1 MSKTNTRM
9 LLRCA
14 VFAALT
20 AVGAFIRIP
29 FALSSIT
36 LQFFFTA
43 MAGLVLGARW
53 GAASQAI
60 YVLLGLAGLPIFS
73 AGGGAGYIFY
83 PSFGFLLGLIPAAYV
98 TGRLC
103 GGCKRPARIALAWAA
118 LHGAHIRRLPWD
130 AAPLL
135 AAHPGRDAY
144 LPPRRRAED
153 RRLRIPR
160 AAADKADTGI
170 ISNPPEVS
178 GGFACFLFKALE
190 HYRHQR
196 KQRGDVHRQQPSPD
210 ISGEQAKERRH
221 QACPD
226 IGARHLH
233 ADYSL

>member
-103 GGCKRPARIALAWAA
+103 GGCKRPARIALACAA
-118 LHGAHIRRLPWD
+118 GLGVLYLVGLPYMALIFGVYRGTPHPFWRLIRDGMLVFLPGD
-130 AAPLL
+130 ALKIAACVFLAPQLIK
-135 AAHPGRDAY
+135 
-144 LPPRRRAED
+144 
-153 RRLRIPR
+153 RIP
-160 AAADKADTGI
+160 A
-170 ISNPPEVS
+170 
-178 GGFACFLFKALE
+178 
-190 HYRHQR
+190 
-196 KQRGDVHRQQPSPD
+196 
-210 ISGEQAKERRH
+210 
-221 QACPD
+221 
-226 IGARHLH
+226 
-233 ADYSL
+233 

>member
-1 MSKTNTRM
+1 MKTLVKNMSKTNTRM

-103 GGCKRPARIALAWAA
+103 GGCKARRVVEREAA
-118 LHGAHIRRLPWD
+118 GRRV
-130 AAPLL
+130 AQ
-135 AAHPGRDAY
+135 GRHDRDCHCGGCSR
-144 LPPRRRAED
+144 LGDWHDPR
-153 RRLRIPR
+153 
-160 AAADKADTGI
+160 
-170 ISNPPEVS
+170 
-178 GGFACFLFKALE
+178 
-190 HYRHQR
+190 QR
-196 KQRGDVHRQQPSPD
+196 
-210 ISGEQAKERRH
+210 
-221 QACPD
+221 
-226 IGARHLH
+226 ARHC
-233 ADYSL
+233 AAV

>member
-1 MSKTNTRM
+1 MSKTNTRIF
-9 LLRCA
+9 LCRCA

-103 GGCKRPARIALAWAA
+103 GGCKRPARIALACAA
-118 LHGAHIRRLPWD
+118 GLGVLYLVGRRTWRSYSASTVGRRSPSGGSSGTD
-130 AAPLL
+130 AC
-135 AAHPGRDAY
+135 

-160 AAADKADTGI
+160 A
-170 ISNPPEVS
+170 
-178 GGFACFLFKALE
+178 
-190 HYRHQR
+190 
-196 KQRGDVHRQQPSPD
+196 RG
-210 ISGEQAKERRH
+210 
-221 QACPD
+221 
-226 IGARHLH
+226 
-233 ADYSL
+233 

>member
-73 AGGGAGYIFY
+73 AAVRPDGTVRWRTCSAPRNGTP
-83 PSFGFLLGLIPAAYV
+83 PSG
-98 TGRLC
+98 
-103 GGCKRPARIALAWAA
+103 
-118 LHGAHIRRLPWD
+118 
-130 AAPLL
+130 
-135 AAHPGRDAY
+135 
-144 LPPRRRAED
+144 
-153 RRLRIPR
+153 
-160 AAADKADTGI
+160 
-170 ISNPPEVS
+170 
-178 GGFACFLFKALE
+178 
-190 HYRHQR
+190 
-196 KQRGDVHRQQPSPD
+196 
-210 ISGEQAKERRH
+210 
-221 QACPD
+221 
-226 IGARHLH
+226 
-233 ADYSL
+233 

>member
-60 YVLLGLAGLPIFS
+60 YVLLGLAGLPLFS

-103 GGCKRPARIALAWAA
+103 GGCKRPARIALACAA
-118 LHGAHIRRLPWD
+118 GLGVLYLVGLPYMALIFGVYRGTPLPVWRLIRDGMLIFLPGD
-130 AAPLL
+130 ALKIAACVFLAPQLIK
-135 AAHPGRDAY
+135 
-144 LPPRRRAED
+144 RRPA
-153 RRLRIPR
+153 
-160 AAADKADTGI
+160 
-170 ISNPPEVS
+170 
-178 GGFACFLFKALE
+178 
-190 HYRHQR
+190 
-196 KQRGDVHRQQPSPD
+196 
-210 ISGEQAKERRH
+210 
-221 QACPD
+221 
-226 IGARHLH
+226 
-233 ADYSL
+233 

>member
-36 LQFFFTA
+36 LHFFFTA

-103 GGCKRPARIALAWAA
+103 GGCQSPARIALACAA
-118 LHGAHIRRLPWD
+118 GLGVLYLVGLPYMALIFSVYRGTPLPFWRLIRDGMLIFLPGDTLKIAACVFLAPRLIK
-130 AAPLL
+130 
-135 AAHPGRDAY
+135 
-144 LPPRRRAED
+144 
-153 RRLRIPR
+153 RIP
-160 AAADKADTGI
+160 T
-170 ISNPPEVS
+170 
-178 GGFACFLFKALE
+178 
-190 HYRHQR
+190 
-196 KQRGDVHRQQPSPD
+196 
-210 ISGEQAKERRH
+210 
-221 QACPD
+221 
-226 IGARHLH
+226 
-233 ADYSL
+233 